1 MKNLNKD
8 LCGFLI
14 QYFQATILGSIYRMI
29 FMYTTCKQIICKIY
43 PWFKTVKIRFA
54 STVYLLRKL
63 IKFSV
68 I

>member
-29 FMYTTCKQIICKIY
+29 FMSQRANKLFVKYIHDLRQLKLDLQALYTY
-43 PWFKTVKIRFA
+43 
-54 STVYLLRKL
+54 
-63 IKFSV
+63 
-68 I
+68 